1 MITDHAFDPYFWDD
15 TRCGYVDGG
24 DQMCGFPEAEHVQ
37 GTDLPKPGS
46 VFGVVY
52 ASTLY
57 AIVASLVAYP
67 VGFGW
72 RPF

>member
-46 VFGVVY
+46 V
-52 ASTLY
+52 
-57 AIVASLVAYP
+57 
-67 VGFGW
+67 
-72 RPF
+72 